1 MQQKMTSYISLKNN
15 IPAVNGTGLILLTQ
29 PVHEVTE
36 DYSTKMFSKEYQ
48 SKIAHMKKECEEESK
63 LLVFAPSLGVWG
75 LLLFKK
81 IYVVI
86 NKSMQNCIKLNT

>member
-15 IPAVNGTGLILLTQ
+15 IPAVNGTGAISWTQ

-48 SKIAHMKKECEEESK
+48 SEITLMKKQCKEESK
-63 LLVFAPSLGVWG
+63 LLVYTLSLGVFG
-75 LLLFKK
+75 KAGELDIVRYL
-81 IYVVI
+81 
-86 NKSMQNCIKLNT
+86 S